1 MRRKLKKS
9 WEYFMI
15 ILKTLKWSNCFS
27 YGRDN
32 HLDLQSNIIVQ
43 LVGENGAGKSTIPLL
58 LEEALFNKNS
68 KGVKKVDIVN
78 RNSPAEGYQIILDFE
93 VDGREYSISVN
104 RKSSIKVVLLCD
116 GEDISSHTA
125 TNTFK
130 TVEEVLGLD
139 FKTFS
144 QLVYQSTTS
153 SLQFLTATDTNRK
166 KFLIELLNLDNYLEL
181 FDNFKDAHKG
191 AAADVAATK
200 GSIDTIKSWIANNPI
215 TSTTKKELLELPESP
230 EEFISA
236 RALIQAKLDN
246 IKDINNK
253 INVNNQYKSQLS
265 EISTEDLTKETEEPE
280 GIADLR
286 AEFAT
291 LKNLTAQ
298 AMAAIQKMDK
308 LGANCPT
315 CLQDIDEKK
324 VLELKSEQTT
334 IIKSNNQKSKEI
346 QTEVARKKVQLKE
359 HEEHKKIIQNF
370 EKFSSLIDTKLPQ
383 TTEDKTELDRKI
395 TDLNEKISEKENE
408 IRDISNEN
416 TSITKFNT
424 ELDYLISQVKEFKL
438 KLLSEESS
446 LRKNNDVYAN
456 LEVLKKAFS
465 TNGLVAYKIENLV
478 KDLED
483 LVNQYLA
490 ELSDGRF
497 GLQFAISND
506 KLNVI
511 ISDEGKDIDI
521 LALSSGELA
530 RVNTST
536 LLAIR
541 RLMSTLS
548 KSRINALFL
557 DEVIGVLDDEGR
569 EKLIEILLKEHE
581 LNTFLVSHGWS
592 HPLLS
597 KANVIKTENMS
608 RIEWQ

>member
-1 MRRKLKKS
+1 
-9 WEYFMI
+9 MI
-15 ILKTLKWSNCFS
+15 ILKNLKWSNCFS
-27 YGRDN
+27 YGKDN
-32 HLDLQSNIIVQ
+32 HLDLQDNIIVQ
-43 LVGENGAGKSTIPLL
+43 LIGENGAGKSTIPLL

-78 RNSPAEGYQIILDFE
+78 RNSPKDGYQIILDFT
-93 VDGREYSISVN
+93 VNDKDYSISVN
-104 RKSSIKVVLLCD
+104 RKASIKVVLLCN

-130 TVEEVLGLD
+130 TVENVLGLD

-144 QLVYQSTTS
+144 QLVYQSTNN

-166 KFLIELLNLDNYLEL
+166 KFLIELLNLDNYLKL
-181 FDNFKDAHKG
+181 FDNFKEAHKE
-191 AAADVAATK
+191 AASDVAEIK
-200 GSIDTIKSWIANNPI
+200 GSINTIKAWIKSNPI
-215 TSTTKKELLELPESP
+215 TSTTKKELLELPTSP
-230 EEFISA
+230 EDLISEK
-236 RALIQAKLDN
+236 ALIQERLDN

-253 INVNNQYKSQLS
+253 INLNNQYRSQLS
-265 EISTEDLTKETEEPE
+265 EIDAEELTKETNEPV
-280 GIADLR
+280 GIADLNT
-286 AEFAT
+286 EYAT
-291 LKNLTAQ
+291 IKNLSAR
-298 AMAAIQKMDK
+298 AVAVIMKIDK
-308 LGANCPT
+308 LGTSCPT
-315 CLQDIDEKK
+315 CLQEIHKEK
-324 VLELKSEQTT
+324 VEELKSEQNT
-334 IIKSNNQKSKEI
+334 IIKKNNYRSKEI
-346 QTEVARKKVQLKE
+346 SLDVRDKKAQLKE
-359 HEEHKKIIQNF
+359 HEEHQRIIQKF
-370 EKFSSLIDTKLPQ
+370 EKFSSLVDQNLPQ
-383 TTEDKTELDRKI
+383 ITEDKTELERKI
-395 TDLNEKISEKENE
+395 SSLNEKISEKENE

-424 ELDYLISQVKEFKL
+424 ELDYLTSQVKEFKL
-438 KLLSEESS
+438 KLFSEESNLKKS
-446 LRKNNDVYAN
+446 NDVYAN

-483 LVNQYLA
+483 LVNEYLA

-497 GLQFAISND
+497 GLQFAVTND

-597 KANVIKTENMS
+597 KANVIKTDNIS

>member
-1 MRRKLKKS
+1 
-9 WEYFMI
+9 MI
-15 ILKTLKWSNCFS
+15 ILKNLRWSNCFS
-27 YGRDN
+27 YGKDN

-78 RNSPAEGYQIILDFE
+78 RNSPKDGYQIILDFD
-93 VDGREYSISVN
+93 VDDKSYSISIN
-104 RKSSIKVVLLCD
+104 RKASIKVVLLCD

-130 TVEEVLGLD
+130 TVEQVLGLD

-144 QLVYQSTTS
+144 QLVYQSTNN

-166 KFLIELLNLDNYLEL
+166 RFLIELLNLDNYLKL
-181 FDNFKDAHKG
+181 FDNFKEAHKG
-191 AAADVAATK
+191 AASDVAEIK
-200 GSIDTIKSWIANNPI
+200 GSINTIKAWIKNNPI
-215 TSTTKKELLELPESP
+215 TSTTKKELLELPDSP
-230 EEFISA
+230 EELISE
-236 RALIQAKLDN
+236 RALVQEKLDN

-253 INVNNQYKSQLS
+253 INLNNQYKSQLS
-265 EISTEDLTKETEEPE
+265 EISSEELTKETIEPA

-286 AEFAT
+286 AEDST
-291 LKNLTAQ
+291 LRSLSAQ
-298 AMAAIQKMDK
+298 ATSTIQKIDK
-308 LGANCPT
+308 LGTSCPT
-315 CLQDIDEKK
+315 CLQEIKEEK
-324 VLELKSEQTT
+324 VLELKSEQTA
-334 IIKSNNQKSKEI
+334 IIKKNNRRSGEIKKFLIYKKS
-346 QTEVARKKVQLKE
+346 QLKE
-359 HEEHKKIIQNF
+359 YEEHQKIIQKF
-370 EKFSSLIDTKLPQ
+370 EKFSSLVDQNLP
-383 TTEDKTELDRKI
+383 TITEDKTELERKI
-395 TDLNEKISEKENE
+395 TSLNEKISEKENE

-416 TSITKFNT
+416 TAITKFNT

-438 KLLSEESS
+438 KLLSEESN
-446 LRKNNDVYAN
+446 LKKNNEIYAN

-497 GLQFAISND
+497 GLQFAITND
-506 KLNVI
+506 KLNVV

-597 KANVIKTENMS
+597 KANVIKTENIS